1 MRILFVGA
9 GGVGGY
15 FGGCVAARGGDVAF
29 LARGVHADAIRAEGL
44 RVRTGGTEI
53 VVRPQV
59 VARGDATISADAL
72 VVAVKHRDLEDALAT
87 AQPHLKPGGVV
98 LSLLNGIGHEPVL
111 RRLVPQGHVL
121 LGMAFVGASIEA
133 PGVIRH
139 TTEGRMAFGEPDG
152 PPSAAAQTLCDALAV
167 GGFPVRVVDQVQAA
181 LWRKVMWN
189 AAFNSIN
196 TLVGGTCG
204 DLMRVDG
211 MRVELRAVMEEVRA
225 VARAEGV
232 DLPLDWLEKSLE
244 AEVNFSPYVTSMR
257 LDRERGR
264 VLELEPIL
272 RRPLAIAR
280 RHRVPV
286 PRLELLERL
295 LSAAEATSERRERG

>member
-1 MRILFVGA
+1 MRIVFVGA

-29 LARGVHADAIRAEGL
+29 VARGAHAEAIRAHGL
-44 RVRTGGTEI
+44 RVHTGGTTL
-53 VVRPQV
+53 VVHPPV
-59 VARGDATISADAL
+59 VNVGEPGLVADAL
-72 VVAVKHRDLEDALAT
+72 ILAVKHRDLESALVQA
-87 AQPHLKPGGVV
+87 APLLRPGGSV
-98 LSLLNGIGHEPVL
+98 LSLLNGIGHEPDL

-152 PPSAAAQTLCDALAV
+152 PPSAAARALCDALAV

-204 DLMRVDG
+204 DLMRLEG
-211 MRVELRAVMEEVRA
+211 MRDELRAVMDEVRA
-225 VARAEGV
+225 VARAEGI
-232 DLPLDWLEKSLE
+232 DLPLDWLEKSLD
-244 AEVNFSPYVTSMR
+244 AEVNFTPYVTSMR

-264 VLELEPIL
+264 ALELEPIL

-286 PRLELLERL
+286 PRLALLECL
-295 LSAAEATSERRERG
+295 LGAGEARQ